1 MIKFDMEADRT
12 KIMEGDPWMI
22 FYHYLTVQT
31 WSLEFISSTAKID
44 KTLVWVKF
52 PSLNLVY
59 YDESILLALATAI
72 GKPIRVD

>member
-1 MIKFDMEADRT
+1 MVKFDMEAD
-12 KIMEGDPWMI
+12 KAKVMEDGPWMI

-31 WSLEFISSTAKID
+31 WSLEFVSSTAKID